1 MKINCCKN
9 SLLAAAALTLLVNQA
24 NAGTTWD
31 GGAPNGNWL
40 NRLNWDSDA
49 LPTFAATTDLL
60 FRQAASGVTAGY
72 IGTGSLTVRSL
83 TFNSNTSA
91 VNFIVGL
98 TNGNAN
104 AAVNLTM
111 GDATNAAAITLDSGA
126 GNIRIGTNTNAT
138 AGSLILANNLAVVQ
152 DSTTATLTID
162 RPITE
167 SGGARTLTKTGTG
180 TLTLSNTN
188 TFTGSTTVNAGSL
201 VGQVGG
207 SCASSAVSVA
217 ATSGNTATL
226 SITNTDNTK
235 SWTCASLTVN
245 NAGTSSDLKFD
256 FPSVSPSATVAPLVI
271 TGAATF
277 TTTPAV
283 TVAFGAGSVIAA
295 GNSYPLYTRASASGT
310 EPTAVTVTQPGA
322 TITAHLA
329 LTDTTNYL
337 VIDTIVSPQPL
348 RWAVSGAG
356 TWDTSS
362 INWMNNFGTPTA
374 FTSGDQVRFD
384 ETYITAPTTVTL
396 NTAVTP
402 ASVTVSN
409 VTHNYTISGSGD
421 ITGAIPLTK
430 DGAAK
435 LTLTTTNT
443 YSGMTTITA
452 GTLELGDG
460 ITDGTI
466 NNSASVANS
475 GTLAFNRAGNNTY
488 AGVISGSGTV
498 TKLGAGTQT
507 LSGASSFTGNITITG
522 GTLAP
527 SRAAGVA
534 NPTVSPLGNPQTPGR
549 LITIGSTGTLNF
561 SSGDV
566 MGNGGSTPVVTL
578 VANGG
583 IIRNV
588 SSQFNVLGPVQ
599 LNGGTLS
606 SFGGLSAAFPSFA
619 LRGTITVGGSAVSTI
634 SSTGANSQMGLE
646 TSGTTFD
653 VADAVAGSGSDLNVT
668 AVLAN
673 WGSTL
678 NAGALI
684 KAGVGTLT
692 LSGANTYTG
701 TTTISGGSLQ
711 VGAGGTTG
719 RLTTTAITNN
729 SNLTINRSN
738 AFSQATDLG
747 AGVLISGS
755 GSFTQAGAG
764 TTTLTAANTYTG
776 ATTISGGSLQVGNGG
791 TVGRLTATSAIT
803 NNSNLTINRSDAFSQ
818 ATDLGAGVLISG
830 TGSFT
835 QAGAGTTTL
844 TAANTYTGATT
855 VAAGTLAITSGSS
868 ASPITVNSGAVLQLS
883 VDSPIS
889 STASLTLDGDST
901 VSVTGSPALPSYT
914 LLTAAGGITGTPVLA
929 APVAGYVLLVKDG
942 NSLVLNQESTGP
954 GPVDHFVISAISSPQ
969 TVGTPITG
977 ITITA
982 QDASNATATG
992 FTGTVTFSGTGGFT
1006 GTSASFTLGEL
1017 TGVSVTPTVSGS
1029 NLTFEVDDGDSHTGS
1044 TTITTIQTQ
1053 YAFWAGGA
1061 AFDAD
1066 TNGDGVKNG
1075 LAFLLGADG
1084 PASAITLPAVSQS
1097 GGNLTMAFNYLK
1109 PANRGSASLSV
1120 EHSSNLGISDPWTA
1134 VPVTDENSG
1143 PTNGVTFVVTAGDGT
1158 ANGITATISS
1168 TEAAS
1173 GKLFGRLNATQ
1184 IP

>member
-1 MKINCCKN
+1 MKPTHRLRF
-9 SLLAAAALTLLVNQA
+9 LLLQTSAALALLVNHA
-24 NAGTTWD
+24 NAGTTW
-31 GGAPNGNWL
+31 NGN
-40 NRLNWDSDA
+40 NTTGNWGTASSWEGVV
-49 LPTFAATTDLL
+49 PTFAATTDLL
-60 FRQAASGVTAGY
+60 FRNTSAANNIVSFIAV
-72 IGTGSLTVRSL
+72 SRTVRSL
-83 TFNSNTSA
+83 TFNNNVTGGFTINLSDPN
-91 VNFIVGL
+91 N
-98 TNGNAN
+98 NGTIET
-104 AAVNLTM
+104 LTM
-111 GDATNAAAITLDSGA
+111 GDGSNPATITVNSGAA
-126 GNIRIGTNTNAT
+126 GNILITTPTVRGD
-138 AGSLILANNLAVVQ
+138 LILANNLAVVQ
-152 DSTTATLTID
+152 DSTSGTLTID

-201 VGQVGG
+201 VGRVGG

-283 TVAFGAGSVIAA
+283 TVALGAGSVIAA
-295 GNSYPLYTRASASGT
+295 GNSYPLIARASASGT

-322 TITAHLA
+322 TITAHLT
-329 LTDTTNYL
+329 LTGTTNYL
-337 VIDTIVSPQPL
+337 VIDTYVSPQPL
-348 RWAVSGAG
+348 RWTVSGAG

-443 YSGMTTITA
+443 YSGTTTITD

-460 ITDGTI
+460 TIDGTI
-466 NNSASVANS
+466 NNSASVVNS
-475 GTLAFNRAGNNTY
+475 GTLAFNRAGSNTY

-507 LSGASSFTGNITITG
+507 LSGASSFTGNITITD

-527 SRAAGVA
+527 SLAAGVA

-566 MGNGGSTPVVTL
+566 MGNGGSTPVVKL

-588 SSQFNVLGPVQ
+588 SNQFNALGPVQ

-606 SFGGLSAAFPSFA
+606 SFGGLSATFPSFA

-634 SSTGANSQMGLE
+634 SSTGGNSQMGLE

-653 VADAVAGSGSDLNVT
+653 VADAVAGSDLNVT

-673 WGSTL
+673 WNS

-684 KAGVGTLT
+684 KT
-692 LSGANTYTG
+692 
-701 TTTISGGSLQ
+701 
-711 VGAGGTTG
+711 
-719 RLTTTAITNN
+719 
-729 SNLTINRSN
+729 
-738 AFSQATDLG
+738 
-747 AGVLISGS
+747 
-755 GSFTQAGAG
+755 GAG
-764 TTTLTAANTYTG
+764 TLVLTRTNTYTG
-776 ATTISGGSLQVGNGG
+776 ATTITTGTLTLASTGSIATSSSVAVGAAGSLD
-791 TVGRLTATSAIT
+791 TSAQATYAIPALQPLAISLDPTGSGSSGKIVAAGLDISSAVVTLNPISTLNDPVYVLATYTTGSLTGSAFAAPLPTVPSGYTLNYAYEGNKIALVQSATNNYASWANDPLKGNIPGEPATGDFDNDGIT
-803 NNSNLTINRSDAFSQ
+803 NIVEYALGQNPRVSSQ
-818 ATDLGAGVLISG
+818 PAGVLSG
-830 TGSFT
+830 NVITFT
-835 QAGAGTTTL
+835 KGAD
-844 TAANTYTGATT
+844 AIANGDVSWVIETSQ
-855 VAAGTLAITSGSS
+855 TLAA
-868 ASPITVNSGAVLQLS
+868 ASWTAV
-883 VDSPIS
+883 
-889 STASLTLDGDST
+889 
-901 VSVTGSPALPSYT
+901 VTQPAADPALTISYT
-914 LLTAAGGITGTPVLA
+914 LTP
-929 APVAGYVLLVKDG
+929 
-942 NSLVLNQESTGP
+942 STP
-954 GPVDHFVISAISSPQ
+954 
-969 TVGTPITG
+969 
-977 ITITA
+977 
-982 QDASNATATG
+982 
-992 FTGTVTFSGTGGFT
+992 
-1006 GTSASFTLGEL
+1006 E
-1017 TGVSVTPTVSGS
+1017 
-1029 NLTFEVDDGDSHTGS
+1029 
-1044 TTITTIQTQ
+1044 
-1053 YAFWAGGA
+1053 
-1061 AFDAD
+1061 
-1066 TNGDGVKNG
+1066 KNF
-1075 LAFLLGADG
+1075 AR
-1084 PASAITLPAVSQS
+1084 
-1097 GGNLTMAFNYLK
+1097 LK
-1109 PANRGSASLSV
+1109 V
-1120 EHSSNLGISDPWTA
+1120 
-1134 VPVTDENSG
+1134 
-1143 PTNGVTFVVTAGDGT
+1143 
-1158 ANGITATISS
+1158 
-1168 TEAAS
+1168 
-1173 GKLFGRLNATQ
+1173 TQ